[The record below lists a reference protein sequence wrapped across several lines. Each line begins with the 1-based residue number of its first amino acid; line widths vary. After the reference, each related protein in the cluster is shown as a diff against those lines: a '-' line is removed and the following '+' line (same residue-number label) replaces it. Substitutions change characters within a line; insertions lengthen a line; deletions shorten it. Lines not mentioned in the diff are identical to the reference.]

1 MEMKVVKR
9 KTFQVVWLEPKVM
22 AKVLELSDQYNI
34 APNQVISE
42 IVKHALTGE
51 SMLTKKEIVEKKV
64 KVIVCPFC
72 LGEFIDVSN
81 FELHIVKEHP
91 EIYSIMQKKMVGAL

>member
-42 IVKHALTGE
+42 VVKHALLGE

-64 KVIVCPFC
+64 KVVVCPFC
-72 LGEFIDVSN
+72 LLEFEDVKS
-81 FELHIVKEHP
+81 FEDHVAKDHT
-91 EIYSIMQKKMVGAL
+91 EIYSIIHKKMVGAI

>member
-42 IVKHALTGE
+42 IVKHALLGE

-64 KVIVCPFC
+64 KVVVCPFC
-72 LGEFIDVSN
+72 LKEYVDVSS
-81 FELHIVKEHP
+81 FEDHITKDHP
-91 EIYSIMQKKMVGAL
+91 EIYAIIKKKMVGAL